1 LKEKFD
7 LDGRLVKVSV
17 FMRNFIYFIYLSAQ
31 PILLDI
37 TVNVLARGWGLK
49 GGGGGRGLPYRG
61 TGVLIVPQSILKSS
75 FGSS

>member
-1 LKEKFD
+1 MKEKFD

-49 GGGGGRGLPYRG
+49 GGGGGRGLPYGKDRG
-61 TGVLIVPQSILKSS
+61 THCTSKHFKKQ
-75 FGSS
+75 FW